1 MVGSSP
7 HFDKKTM
14 IPAKKTLTFLIF
26 YCITV
31 YSQNNFNLKKSGKMD
46 EPPKK
51 DQWDFVHLKLNDENA
66 NILLQSSLYFSS
78 FSKTLQLSRMAEIAM
93 QKKEYSK
100 AITLFDLCQKDSE
113 FMQKSFSREFVWL
126 RKAEAFT
133 FINQPDSAFFYIDRL
148 AKAHTG
154 VEYTHEGKLKIYYLL
169 SINYENL
176 NNSQKAYEFAKMS
189 LSEIAKKKQW
199 DDDSKNFP
207 GGYEQQGIKK
217 LSEETV
223 KENRKNSL
231 LLIALILF
239 SSGSVTFMLGYRYYK
254 KKKEATLVLP
264 QKINIIYNFEAPE
277 KNEKT
282 DHIAI
287 DNELVNRILR
297 KLDTLESSEK
307 FLSNNFK
314 LSHVAKQLN
323 TNTAYLS
330 QIINQHKGVTFSE
343 YTNNLRIDYVL
354 RQLHENSRFCK
365 YTIQTIAEEIGYKSS
380 TTFIKAFKDRVQMTP
395 SDYIKQIENF
405 REYENITI

>member
-1 MVGSSP
+1 M
-7 HFDKKTM
+7 
-14 IPAKKTLTFLIF
+14 
-26 YCITV
+26 
-31 YSQNNFNLKKSGKMD
+31 
-46 EPPKK
+46 
-51 DQWDFVHLKLNDENA
+51 
-66 NILLQSSLYFSS
+66 
-78 FSKTLQLSRMAEIAM
+78 
-93 QKKEYSK
+93 
-100 AITLFDLCQKDSE
+100 
-113 FMQKSFSREFVWL
+113 
-126 RKAEAFT
+126 
-133 FINQPDSAFFYIDRL
+133 
-148 AKAHTG
+148 
-154 VEYTHEGKLKIYYLL
+154 
-169 SINYENL
+169 
-176 NNSQKAYEFAKMS
+176 
-189 LSEIAKKKQW
+189 
-199 DDDSKNFP
+199 
-207 GGYEQQGIKK
+207 
-217 LSEETV
+217 
-223 KENRKNSL
+223 
-231 LLIALILF
+231 
-239 SSGSVTFMLGYRYYK
+239 
-254 KKKEATLVLP
+254 LP